1 MISHIGTQRTTIPY
15 PEHTH
20 ACHEITYVREGEGI
34 MYVYDQEIPFTAG
47 TIFVIPPKT
56 VHKLWSA
63 NGHVATSMLSRFESL
78 APVRRLSSFQD
89 NEYREGLAIID
100 IMCRNNLSH
109 NEYLQKLGESLCI
122 FILRNL
128 DIKKSDKQHTS
139 AVDSIIDEINL
150 RLSEFDLDVNEILDR
165 SGYAHNYIR
174 QIFKETTGY
183 SPTKYL
189 NNARISHAKTMLT
202 FYKKDHK
209 ISDIAT
215 KSGFLDFA
223 YFSKA
228 FKKNT
233 GLSPSAY
240 QQKYA
245 RDEEY
250 DNKVMPSSGMIFHND
265 SNVGEKIH

>member
-1 MISHIGTQRTTIPY
+1 MISHIGTNITVTPY

-20 ACHEITYVREGEGI
+20 ACHEITYVRKGEGI
-34 MYVYDQEIPFTAG
+34 MYACGQEIPFTAG

-56 VHKLWSA
+56 IHRLWSA
-63 NGHVATSMLSRFESL
+63 NGHVATSMLSHFESL
-78 APVRRLSSFQD
+78 APVRRVVSFQD
-89 NEYREGLAIID
+89 NEHKDGLAIID

-109 NEYLQKLGESLCI
+109 DEFLQKLGASLCI

-128 DIKKSDKQHTS
+128 NIDKSVEEHIC
-139 AVDSIIDEINL
+139 AVDNIIDEINM
-150 RLSEFDLDVNEILDR
+150 RLSEFDLDVNDILNR

-174 QIFKETTGY
+174 QIFKQTTGY

-189 NNARISHAKTMLT
+189 NKVRISQAMSMLA

-215 KSGFLDFA
+215 RSGFLDLA

-228 FKKNT
+228 FKKAT
-233 GLSPSAY
+233 GLSPREY

-245 RDEEY
+245 RDDEY
-250 DNKVMPSSGMIFHND
+250 DKKMMRTSPVEQFMLKESD
-265 SNVGEKIH
+265 